1 MRENEKKK
9 LNHLLKRLIIIIS
22 LFFILIISGAYEIKH
37 IEYEEKQR
45 STISIKTRKSVL
57 FFFKD
62 DCKACRKIYPIVK
75 ILYQGKLPIQIINT
89 NNATNHKKATT
100 LYNVKIVPTF
110 ILIDDKGRELMRYS
124 GSNILNIRKI
134 LNNEMR

>member
-75 ILYQGKLPIQIINT
+75 VNYQFK
-89 NNATNHKKATT
+89 
-100 LYNVKIVPTF
+100 
-110 ILIDDKGRELMRYS
+110 
-124 GSNILNIRKI
+124 
-134 LNNEMR
+134 

>member
-100 LYNVKIVPTF
+100 LYNVKTVPTF